1 MAGAPP
7 ELLDRVPL
15 FSGLDRRQRAEIAGS
30 MKGRSLAAGDT
41 IAVEGE
47 KGVGFFVIESGT
59 AGVSVGGEERRK
71 LGPGDYFGEI
81 ALLSQAARSAT
92 VTAET
97 PVQCWG
103 LTSWDFRPIVQK
115 NASVAWSLLESLA
128 KMLSAEAR
136 SGTETVG

>member
-1 MAGAPP
+1 MPGAPP
-7 ELLDRVPL
+7 ELLDRVPI
-15 FSGLDRRQRAEIAGS
+15 FSGLDRRERAEIAGS
-30 MKGRSLAAGDT
+30 MKSRSLPAGET

-59 AGVSVGGEERRK
+59 AAVSVGGENRRT

-81 ALLSQAARSAT
+81 ALISQAGRSAT

-103 LTSWDFRPIVQK
+103 LTSWDFRPIVQQ

-128 KMLSAEAR
+128 KMFSDVPDKR
-136 SGTETVG
+136 